1 MAIVTGARRGI
12 GRETALILAETGA
25 DVAICDL
32 VADTGELAGVA
43 QDIKKFGRRAFMG
56 KVDVKNKNEVDEFV
70 GKTIQELG
78 GVDILINN
86 AGVGSS
92 MGPAEK
98 EKFEATRERMQ
109 ERMQWFQENPRIAMW
124 QEADWDA
131 VMGVNLKSILFFTQ
145 AVAGSMIK
153 KHHGAIVNVSSVMA
167 FSHGAS
173 LLSAYSVSKR
183 GIVSLTEGL
192 AGDLGKFGIRVN
204 AIAPGGI
211 ETEMMRYV
219 WGVPERLKNIQE
231 KMTLGNQLIKP
242 ASCAQ
247 LILFLASEPSSFITG
262 QTISIDGGL
271 MLNM

>member
-12 GRETALILAETGA
+12 GRDTALLLAEAGA

-32 VADTGELAGVA
+32 VTDTGELAAVA
-43 QDIKKFGRRAFMG
+43 EDIKKFDRRTFMS
-56 KVDVKNKNEVDEFV
+56 KVDVKNKTEVDEFV

-78 GVDILINN
+78 GVDILVNN

-98 EKFEATRERMQ
+98 EKFEAIRGRMQ
-109 ERMQWFQENPRIAMW
+109 ERMQWFQANPRIAMW
-124 QEADWDA
+124 QEADWDT
-131 VMGVNLKSILFFTQ
+131 VMAVNLKSILFFTQ
-145 AVAGSMIK
+145 AVTDSMIK
-153 KHHGAIVNVSSVMA
+153 KQHDAIVNVSSVMA

-173 LLSAYSVSKR
+173 LLSAYSISKH
-183 GIVSLTEGL
+183 GIVALTEGL
-192 AGDLGKFGIRVN
+192 AGDLSKFGIRVN

-219 WGVPERLKNIQE
+219 WGVPERLKNMQE
-231 KMTLGNQLIKP
+231 KMSLGNQLIKP
-242 ASCAQ
+242 VSCAQ
-247 LILFLASEPSSFITG
+247 LILFLVSEPSSFITG